1 LKGAFIEDGLNK
13 DALNKDTLDKDV
25 KKEVSEN

>member
-1 LKGAFIEDGLNK
+1 MKGAFIEDGLNK